1 MCTMSAIMQD
11 GTTPTITIGTW
22 LIDIGTWRVYRAGMP
37 ASRK

>member
-11 GTTPTITIGTW
+11 GTTLTITIGK
-22 LIDIGTWRVYRAGMP
+22 GCVYRGGTP